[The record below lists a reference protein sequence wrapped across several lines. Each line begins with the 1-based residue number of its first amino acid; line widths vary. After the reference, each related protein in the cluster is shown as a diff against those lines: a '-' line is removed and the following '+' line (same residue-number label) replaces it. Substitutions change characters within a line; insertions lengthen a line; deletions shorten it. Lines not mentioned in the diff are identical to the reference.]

1 MAVLN
6 GELDMVRTL
15 IRRGAK
21 VNTLCGPSSGQ
32 ATALHAACLIG
43 NLDVVRCLV
52 EHGADL
58 HRSADEG
65 MDAMKIAAVRGRVAT
80 LEYLIQ
86 V

>member
-1 MAVLN
+1 MAVQSGKL
-6 GELDMVRTL
+6 EMVRTL
-15 IRRGAK
+15 IRRGVD
-21 VNTLCGPSSGQ
+21 VNALSGPSVRQ
-32 ATALHAACLIG
+32 TTALHVACFRS

-58 HRSADEG
+58 YHSDCDG
-65 MDAMKIAAVRGRVAT
+65 MDAMKIAAVRGKAAT